1 MCVRPQASAVPAVAR
16 RSRPRLLAGLAS
28 AVGVPSGEGL
38 GGCPAPSSAARAT
51 CRPAARLVR
60 ILLLLPA
67 AAAAC
72 TYAADWRASGAARTP
87 RRAHTRSFSAARGT
101 PRGVCFPPAGRA
113 RRSASRCARAKMAPL
128 GGVGHR
134 PLPGAVAPIVG
145 LGGRDAVVWV
155 ARRALGGAGWGGAR
169 AAARTGELGAF
180 ARFCAVCTHL
190 SLRSAADDPAFAAQG
205 GALALAKYVHC
216 SGGAGGGV
224 CGAQARRCAAP
235 RHEARFLSCGAPRL
249 RCVRTPGAGVRGC
262 GGIGWSYT
270 ELVDVMRPRWSRP
283 CAPREG
289 RERIAALACR
299 GLGRAVVSERALC
312 AVQWRSGARMYV
324 ATRSIPMSR
333 RPDPACCT
341 RSA

>member
-1 MCVRPQASAVPAVAR
+1 
-16 RSRPRLLAGLAS
+16 
-28 AVGVPSGEGL
+28 
-38 GGCPAPSSAARAT
+38 
-51 CRPAARLVR
+51 
-60 ILLLLPA
+60 
-67 AAAAC
+67 
-72 TYAADWRASGAARTP
+72 
-87 RRAHTRSFSAARGT
+87 
-101 PRGVCFPPAGRA
+101 
-113 RRSASRCARAKMAPL
+113 MAPL
-128 GGVGHR
+128 GGVGPR

-155 ARRALGGAGWGGAR
+155 SRRALGGAGWGGAR

-270 ELVDVMRPRWSRP
+270 ELVDAMRPRWSRP